1 MSKSITL
8 TPQNMTE
15 AMDFAKMLAQSG
27 MVPSNF
33 KGKPQDCL
41 VAMQWGFEVGLQ
53 PMQALQNIAVINGKP
68 SIWGD
73 AALALVRSHPD
84 CKGVEEKLEGE
95 GDEMRAV
102 CTVMRAHGEMIEK
115 TIRYFSVANA
125 KTARLWGKQGPWT
138 QYPERMLA
146 QRARGFALRDACP
159 DALKGIITREE
170 AEDIP
175 TKPKNITPEPPKNQ
189 LDDIKA
195 PESEEQ
201 ETVVVDTGEV
211 IEDAVE
217 PPEEQESYVYTVVG
231 RTGMQLEEPTTDPDK
246 FGNGLMRVF
255 CTAALSER
263 DKEGNP
269 INERDRLSLLK
280 QLKEANQEG
289 IDNMPEEVK
298 QIVADEYRK
307 QLKILGAKLNGTN

>member
-1 MSKSITL
+1 MSKSVTL
-8 TPQNMTE
+8 TPQNITE
-15 AMDFAKMLAQSG
+15 AMDFAKKLAQYG

-95 GDEMRAV
+95 GDDMRAV

-146 QRARGFALRDACP
+146 QRARGFALRDAFP

-201 ETVVVDTGEV
+201 DTVVVDTGEV

-231 RTGMQLEEPTTDPDK
+231 RTGQQIDEPTTDPDK
-246 FGNGLMRVF
+246 FGNSLMNMF
-255 CTAALSER
+255 CTAALAER

-269 INERDRLSLLK
+269 INERDRMSLLK

>member
-84 CKGVEEKLEGE
+84 CKGVNEKIEGE
-95 GDEMRAV
+95 GENMRAV
-102 CTVMRAHGEMIEK
+102 CTVKRAHGEMIEE

-125 KTARLWGKQGPWT
+125 KTAKLWGKQGPWT

-146 QRARGFALRDACP
+146 QRARGFALRDAFP

-201 ETVVVDTGEV
+201 EAVVVGTEEV
-211 IEDAVE
+211 IEDAAE
-217 PPEEQESYVYTVVG
+217 LPEDQESYVYTVVG
-231 RTGMQLEEPTTDPDK
+231 RGGQQIDEPTRDPDK
-246 FGNGLMRVF
+246 FGNGLMNMF
-255 CTAALSER
+255 CTAALAER

-269 INERDRLSLLK
+269 INERDRMSLLK

>member
-146 QRARGFALRDACP
+146 QRARGFALRDAFP

-201 ETVVVDTGEV
+201 ETVVADTGEV

-231 RTGMQLEEPTTDPDK
+231 RTGQQIDEPTTDPDK
-246 FGNGLMRVF
+246 FGNSLMNMF
-255 CTAALSER
+255 CTAALAER

-269 INERDRLSLLK
+269 INERDRMSLLK

-307 QLKILGAKLNGTN
+307 QLKILGAKLNAS

>member
-146 QRARGFALRDACP
+146 QRARGFALRDAFP

-255 CTAALSER
+255 CTAALSEQ

-269 INERDRLSLLK
+269 INERDRMSLLK

>member
-146 QRARGFALRDACP
+146 QRARGFALRDAFP

-231 RTGMQLEEPTTDPDK
+231 RTGQQIDEPTTDPDK
-246 FGNGLMRVF
+246 FGNSLMNMF
-255 CTAALSER
+255 CTAALAER

-269 INERDRLSLLK
+269 INERDRMSLLK

-307 QLKILGAKLNGTN
+307 QLKILGAKLNAS

>member
-1 MSKSITL
+1 MSKSVTL

-95 GDEMRAV
+95 GDDMRAV

-146 QRARGFALRDACP
+146 QRARGFALRDAFP

-201 ETVVVDTGEV
+201 DTVVVDTGEV

-231 RTGMQLEEPTTDPDK
+231 RTGQQIDEPTTDPDK
-246 FGNGLMRVF
+246 FGNSLMNMF
-255 CTAALSER
+255 CTAALAER

-269 INERDRLSLLK
+269 INERDRMSLLK

-307 QLKILGAKLNGTN
+307 QLKILEQS